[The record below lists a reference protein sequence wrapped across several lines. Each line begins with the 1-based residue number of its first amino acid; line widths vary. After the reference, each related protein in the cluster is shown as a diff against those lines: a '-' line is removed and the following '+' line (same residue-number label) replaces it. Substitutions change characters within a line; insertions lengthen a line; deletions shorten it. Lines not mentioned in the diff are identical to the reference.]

1 MKRPWYE
8 IKAKADNRAEVYI
21 YEQIGEDLFG
31 EGVVAKQ
38 FVEEL
43 AALEVAQIDLHVN
56 SPGGSVFD
64 GQAIFNAIDRHP
76 ATVTTYIDGVAASI
90 ASVVALAGDRVVM
103 AHNALFMVHD
113 PFAFTM
119 GTATDMRKM
128 ADVLDQVAQTI
139 RGVYVAKTGADE
151 KYIAA
156 AMEAETWY
164 TADEALETGFVDEVA
179 EPLRLA
185 ALQRWDFKA
194 LGFRNAPPAPPQDAG
209 RVLSAANENKLREA
223 RDLLDTVLE
232 QVAGDTDA
240 TSDDSTT
247 DPAAEAGKGEAAEA
261 ASATDLVLVGG
272 KLLRFKKGT

>member
-8 IKAKADNRAEVYI
+8 IKAKAEDRAEVYI

-43 AALEVAQIDLHVN
+43 AALEVAQIDLHIN

-76 ATVTTYIDGVAASI
+76 ANVTSYIDGVAASI

-103 AHNALFMVHD
+103 ARNALFMIHD
-113 PFAFTM
+113 PFALTV
-119 GTATDMRKM
+119 GTAADMRKM

-139 RGVYVAKTGADE
+139 LGVYVAKTGADE
-151 KYIAA
+151 EEIAS
-156 AMEAETWY
+156 AMAAETWY
-164 TADEALETGFVDEVA
+164 SADEALATGFVDEVA

-194 LGFRNAPPAPPQDAG
+194 LGFRNAPTIEPEDAG
-209 RVLSAANENKLREA
+209 RVLSAANERKLREA
-223 RDLLDTVLE
+223 RDLIDHVLE
-232 QVAGDTDA
+232 QVSGDT
-240 TSDDSTT
+240 SDTTDKSTT
-247 DPAAEAGKGEAAEA
+247 EPAAEAGAEPAAEA
-261 ASATDLVLVGG
+261 QTPSDLVLVGG
-272 KLLRFKKGT
+272 NLYKFRRS